1 MTFAWDA
8 DPWDLQGNREAIV
21 HVVWM
26 LICDATGV
34 FYNKMDL
41 HIDLFLDDDV
51 RAVLLEVSKSLE
63 K

>member
-1 MTFAWDA
+1 M
-8 DPWDLQGNREAIV
+8 QGNREAIV

-26 LICDATGV
+26 LICNATGI

>member
-1 MTFAWDA
+1 M
-8 DPWDLQGNREAIV
+8 

-26 LICDATGV
+26 LICNATGI

-41 HIDLFLDDDV
+41 RIDLFLHDDV